1 MTQADRNESNR
12 PRRWRRRWRRRVL
25 PALTVITLALWLLF
39 ALSLFIVAYIDLRWP
54 DAGPANPRLG
64 PRWTGETPHR
74 SVVLSVRHGLASVA
88 IHRGKLDGRAGQQ
101 TESWKPNPG
110 YPSIESRNNSTRL
123 TAHANFEFGAS
134 RKLVDVQTDRV
145 VAQVFIAKYAGKIRW
160 DFRLMP
166 WRMGLDSY
174 YRDPWFSYAS
184 LPTWSLPL
192 LMSVLCA
199 WRWVRRVVVARRH
212 RAPNA
217 CAKCGY
223 DLSATPPDL
232 PCPECGAAVARER
245 SDGGELTNEAGRDE
259 TDAA

>member
-1 MTQADRNESNR
+1 M
-12 PRRWRRRWRRRVL
+12 
-25 PALTVITLALWLLF
+25 
-39 ALSLFIVAYIDLRWP
+39 
-54 DAGPANPRLG
+54 
-64 PRWTGETPHR
+64 
-74 SVVLSVRHGLASVA
+74 
-88 IHRGKLDGRAGQQ
+88 
-101 TESWKPNPG
+101 
-110 YPSIESRNNSTRL
+110 
-123 TAHANFEFGAS
+123 
-134 RKLVDVQTDRV
+134 DVQTDRV